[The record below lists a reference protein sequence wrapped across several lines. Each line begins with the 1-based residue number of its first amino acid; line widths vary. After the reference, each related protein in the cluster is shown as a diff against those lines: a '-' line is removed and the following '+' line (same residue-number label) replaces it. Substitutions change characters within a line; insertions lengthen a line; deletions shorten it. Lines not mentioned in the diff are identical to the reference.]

1 MGIIVMHGKHL
12 VSTRHSINA
21 DFPSLD
27 QGVERWGWGRSEGIG
42 TPSRDPEGPWGL
54 GPEPSR
60 LSRWARSLPPFG
72 FSPTLTSLLVPG
84 KGAKV

>member
-27 QGVERWGWGRSEGIG
+27 QGVERRGWGRSEDIG
-42 TPSRDPEGPWGL
+42 TPSRDL
-54 GPEPSR
+54 GRALEAG
-60 LSRWARSLPPFG
+60 AR
-72 FSPTLTSLLVPG
+72 
-84 KGAKV
+84 AKQAFTMG